1 MTVRPEIA
9 CNKIGSTVVALTL
22 CNLTHTVVGERGVD
36 DAKGQGLIFI
46 LNTFSQFKDFHAY
59 IFIRAVLAEREAI
72 DGTHRLTANL
82 LDR

>member
-9 CNKIGSTVVALTL
+9 CNKIGSTVVALT